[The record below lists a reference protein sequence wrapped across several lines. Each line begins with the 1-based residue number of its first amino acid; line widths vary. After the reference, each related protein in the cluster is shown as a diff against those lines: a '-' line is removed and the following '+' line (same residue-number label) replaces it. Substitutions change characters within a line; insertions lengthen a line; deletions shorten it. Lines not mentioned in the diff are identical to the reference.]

1 MDREG
6 PGRETG
12 SFLFEL
18 KKGAYS
24 YKLQVMKK
32 LPAPHTV
39 KLDALS
45 EFAGGVAHDMNNIL
59 SLIEAEIATGAR
71 ELEAGEITP
80 AALQHRIHQLTQA
93 GAQLTR
99 QLLAFSQQ
107 KIGVE
112 ETLDLAELLHGMQE
126 ALQTLAGKD
135 IVLQLDLQPATVIAA
150 REHVAQVVLNLALN
164 AVEAMPNGGILRIS
178 CAGGR
183 LVVRDDGNGIAPH
196 ILPRIFQPFFTT
208 KTTAGAG
215 LGLSVVYGI
224 LEQLGAQITVESA
237 SRRGATC
244 TVTFRTGDQPVE
256 PLQSEVVYLPGS
268 PPPAV
273 GNDILRKIL
282 ALAQEHHEKNNDDPD
297 FQ

>member
-1 MDREG
+1 
-6 PGRETG
+6 
-12 SFLFEL
+12 
-18 KKGAYS
+18 
-24 YKLQVMKK
+24 MKK

-59 SLIEAEIATGAR
+59 SSIEAEIAKGAR
-71 ELEAGEITP
+71 ELETGEITP

-99 QLLAFSQQ
+99 QLLAFSRQ

-112 ETLDLAELLHGMQE
+112 QTLDLAELLHGMQD

-135 IVLQLDLQPATVIAA
+135 IVLKLDLQPATVIAA

-164 AVEAMPNGGILRIS
+164 AVEAMPDGGILRIS

-183 LVVRDDGNGIAPH
+183 LVVRDDGNGIAHH
-196 ILPRIFQPFFTT
+196 IMPRIFQPCFTT

-244 TVTFRTGDQPVE
+244 TVTFRTCDQPVE
-256 PLQSEVVYLPGS
+256 ALQSEVVYLPGS
-268 PPPAV
+268 PPPTV

-282 ALAQEHHEKNNDDPD
+282 ALAQEHH
-297 FQ
+297 